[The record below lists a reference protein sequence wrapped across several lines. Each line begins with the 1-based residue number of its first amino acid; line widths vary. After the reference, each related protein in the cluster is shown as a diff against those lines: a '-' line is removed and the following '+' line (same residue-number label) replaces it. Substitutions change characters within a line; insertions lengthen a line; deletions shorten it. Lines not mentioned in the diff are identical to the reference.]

1 LLVFFALRFVTRV
14 QMPIAPTRAAMLL
27 DPLDHASCEPRV
39 NRSKQFVSKA
49 HVAMVSW
56 QQRQAWAPDDP
67 DDDNLA

>member
-1 LLVFFALRFVTRV
+1 MFFSPSGFLPECECSSRQLVQQCFCH
-14 QMPIAPTRAAMLL
+14 
-27 DPLDHASCEPRV
+27 PLDHTSCEPRV